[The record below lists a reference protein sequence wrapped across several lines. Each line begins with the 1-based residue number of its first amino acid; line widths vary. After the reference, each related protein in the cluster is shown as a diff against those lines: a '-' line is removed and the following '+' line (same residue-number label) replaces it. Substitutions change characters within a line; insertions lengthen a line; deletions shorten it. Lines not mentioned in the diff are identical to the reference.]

1 LRYPKVF
8 GKCDFSPSLWVKPD
22 MKIKVDEEDTED
34 TKIYLYAGG
43 DESDTMIEHVKT
55 SRAIASEFVKDKMKI
70 NLSINRKEN
79 TMRPIG

>member
-1 LRYPKVF
+1 
-8 GKCDFSPSLWVKPD
+8 
-22 MKIKVDEEDTED
+22 VDEEDTED

-55 SRAIASEFVKDKMKI
+55 SRIAPASEFVKDKMKI

-79 TMRPIG
+79 TMRPIGVTNF

>member
-1 LRYPKVF
+1 MIFLLHF
-8 GKCDFSPSLWVKPD
+8 GLNP

-55 SRAIASEFVKDKMKI
+55 SRIAPLQVS
-70 NLSINRKEN
+70 L
-79 TMRPIG
+79 

>member
-1 LRYPKVF
+1 
-8 GKCDFSPSLWVKPD
+8 

-55 SRAIASEFVKDKMKI
+55 SRIAIASEFVKIK
-70 NLSINRKEN
+70 
-79 TMRPIG
+79 

>member
-1 LRYPKVF
+1 MIFL
-8 GKCDFSPSLWVKPD
+8 LHWVKPD

-55 SRAIASEFVKDKMKI
+55 SRIAPLQVS
-70 NLSINRKEN
+70 L
-79 TMRPIG
+79 

>member
-1 LRYPKVF
+1 
-8 GKCDFSPSLWVKPD
+8 

-55 SRAIASEFVKDKMKI
+55 SRIAPLQVS
-70 NLSINRKEN
+70 L
-79 TMRPIG
+79 